1 MLRPTISK
9 DLGRNMV
16 QLQQFNCMAHFALPC
31 ITALLYSVV
40 NTAYTCTGG
49 AYRTDCIF
57 SPDDKFVITGTSV
70 KKGEGVGKLVFLDR
84 QTLMTAAELDVAPD
98 SASCTSPIVVHLM
111 LVSCCSICLWFSCYL
126 QHHINF

>member
-1 MLRPTISK
+1 MSTACTLLSGVWLT
-9 DLGRNMV
+9 
-16 QLQQFNCMAHFALPC
+16 LPYLVF

-40 NTAYTCTGG
+40 NTAYTSTCIGG

-84 QTLMTAAELDVAPD
+84 QTLTTAAELDVAPD
-98 SASCTSPIVVHLM
+98 SASCASPIVVHLM
-111 LVSCCSICLWFSCYL
+111 LVSCCSICL
-126 QHHINF
+126 